1 MRQGVFALVGLGLAL
16 GCVRGSF
23 AQSPVAEMP
32 PAQVPDAQAP
42 ETSALTNPAPAAS
55 GQKPTGGTPTAPS
68 GRSVAG
74 EAGQKQTGEVPV
86 STQARPALAPAPT
99 AKVNLDTSETLFSFA
114 AALNACGF
122 GADSKSSDPLRAQL
136 RDEINKSVQSSEKLT
151 EFTNSMCEFYRD
163 HQTGDSSHDF
173 AQYLSLALFVDGP
186 PRFKLTMK
194 EADLPPDA
202 VYVIGFLP
210 LVADFYEK
218 AQLHSLWMKHRGEY
232 NALVERYHESVAKMV
247 FTTDIYLKLA
257 LSGYLGRQFVV
268 YIEPLGAPGQVNA
281 RNYGD
286 NYYVVL
292 TPTGSG
298 LPIEQ
303 IRHTYLHYVLD
314 PMAMKRF
321 STVKRLQP
329 LLEVVKTA
337 PMDDSFK
344 GDVALLLTESLIRA
358 IEIRTSRAS
367 EQDQKGALQS
377 SMEEG
382 YILTQYFS
390 EALTDFEKDPAGLR
404 DSYPDM
410 LYQIDLG
417 RETRR
422 ASNVQFAS
430 QASPELVMGPRQR
443 KFAAQLTLRLAE
455 QKLSTGDVAGA
466 QKLAQQALDDK
477 KEDTGYALFILA
489 RASSMSRDLDGA
501 RSYFERT
508 LEVSKDSRLVGWSH
522 VYLGR
527 IYDLQ
532 EDRESAMEQYQAA
545 LKTMDPSPE
554 IKTAAEKGLKQ
565 AYQPPSQP
573 KQQ

>member
-1 MRQGVFALVGLGLAL
+1 MGL
-16 GCVRGSF
+16 GCVLGAS
-23 AQSPVAEMP
+23 AQSPAAETP
-32 PAQVPDAQAP
+32 
-42 ETSALTNPAPAAS
+42 SAPAAAPANTAPANAAPAV
-55 GQKPTGGTPTAPS
+55 GQKPTGETPVAPS
-68 GRSVAG
+68 AKKI
-74 EAGQKQTGEVPV
+74 A
-86 STQARPALAPAPT
+86 PAPAPAPT

-136 RDEINKSVQSSEKLT
+136 RDEISKAVQSSEKLT

-163 HQTGDSSHDF
+163 HQTGDTSRDF

-194 EADLPPDA
+194 EAELPPDA

-210 LVADFYEK
+210 LVSDFYEK
-218 AQLHSLWMKHRGEY
+218 AQLHSLWLKHRSEY

-292 TPTGSG
+292 TPTGNG

-358 IEIRTSRAS
+358 IEVRTSKAS
-367 EQDQKGALQS
+367 EQEQKTAVQS

-382 YILTQYFS
+382 YVLTAYFS
-390 EALTDFEKDPAGLR
+390 EALAEFEKDPAGLR

-417 RETRR
+417 KETRR

-430 QASPELVMGPRQR
+430 QANPELVMGPRQR
-443 KFAAQLTLRLAE
+443 KFAAQPTLRLAE

-532 EDRESAMEQYQAA
+532 EDRESAVEQYSAA
-545 LKTMDPSPE
+545 LKTTDPSPE

-565 AYQPPSQP
+565 AYEPPSQP

>member
-1 MRQGVFALVGLGLAL
+1 MRQGVLALVGLGLVL
-16 GCVRGSF
+16 GCVRVSL
-23 AQSPVAEMP
+23 AQSPAADALSPQKPSEHAPEV
-32 PAQVPDAQAP
+32 QVPTTAP
-42 ETSALTNPAPAAS
+42 GNSAPTSKASEGAA
-55 GQKPTGGTPTAPS
+55 PTA
-68 GRSVAG
+68 ADK
-74 EAGQKQTGEVPV
+74 KQTGEAPV
-86 STQARPALAPAPT
+86 ATQARPAPAPSPAPT

-122 GADSKSSDPLRAQL
+122 GADSKSSDSLRAQL
-136 RDEINKSVQSSEKLT
+136 RDEISKSVQSSEKLI
-151 EFTNSMCEFYRD
+151 EFTSSMCEFYRD

-186 PRFKLTMK
+186 PRFKLTLK
-194 EADLPPDA
+194 EAELPPDA

-210 LVADFYEK
+210 LVADFYKK
-218 AQLHSLWMKHRGEY
+218 AQLHSLWLKHRSEY

-292 TPTGSG
+292 TPTGNG

-321 STVKRLQP
+321 STVQRLRP

-358 IEIRTSRAS
+358 IEIRTSKAS
-367 EQDQKGALQS
+367 EQDQKAAVQS

-382 YILTQYFS
+382 HILTQYFS
-390 EALTDFEKDPAGLR
+390 EALVDFEKDPAGLR
-404 DSYPDM
+404 DTYPDM

-417 RETRR
+417 KETRR

-443 KFAAQLTLRLAE
+443 KFAAQPTLRLAE

-545 LKTMDPSPE
+545 LKTTDPSPE

-565 AYQPPSQP
+565 AYEPPSQP

>member
-1 MRQGVFALVGLGLAL
+1 M
-16 GCVRGSF
+16 GCVRVSF
-23 AQSPVAEMP
+23 AQSPVADAPSPQKPSEHAP
-32 PAQVPDAQAP
+32 EAQVPTTAP
-42 ETSALTNPAPAAS
+42 GNSAPTSKAS
-55 GQKPTGGTPTAPS
+55 EGVAPTA
-68 GRSVAG
+68 AG
-74 EAGQKQTGEVPV
+74 KKQTGEAPV
-86 STQARPALAPAPT
+86 ATQARPAPAPAPEPT

-136 RDEINKSVQSSEKLT
+136 RDEISKTVQSSEKLT
-151 EFTNSMCEFYRD
+151 EFTSSMCEFYRD

-186 PRFKLTMK
+186 PRFKLTLK
-194 EADLPPDA
+194 EAELPPDA

-210 LVADFYEK
+210 LVGDFYEK
-218 AQLHSLWMKHRGEY
+218 AQIHSLWLKHRSEY

-292 TPTGSG
+292 TPTGNG

-321 STVKRLQP
+321 STVQRLRP

-358 IEIRTSRAS
+358 IEIRTSKAA
-367 EQDQKGALQS
+367 EQEQKAAVQS

-382 YILTQYFS
+382 YVLTAYFS
-390 EALTDFEKDPAGLR
+390 EALVDFEKDPAGLR
-404 DSYPDM
+404 DTYPDM

-417 RETRR
+417 KETRR

-443 KFAAQLTLRLAE
+443 KFAAQPTLRLAE

-532 EDRESAMEQYQAA
+532 EDRESALEQYSAA
-545 LKTMDPSPE
+545 LKTTDPSPE

-565 AYQPPSQP
+565 AYEPPSQP

>member
-1 MRQGVFALVGLGLAL
+1 M
-16 GCVRGSF
+16 GCVRVSF
-23 AQSPVAEMP
+23 AQSPVADAPSPQKPSEHAP
-32 PAQVPDAQAP
+32 EAQVPTTAP
-42 ETSALTNPAPAAS
+42 GNSAPTSKAS
-55 GQKPTGGTPTAPS
+55 EGVAPTA
-68 GRSVAG
+68 AG
-74 EAGQKQTGEVPV
+74 KKQTGEAPV
-86 STQARPALAPAPT
+86 ATQARPAPAPAPEPT

-136 RDEINKSVQSSEKLT
+136 RDEISKTVQSSEKLT
-151 EFTNSMCEFYRD
+151 EFTSSMCEFYRD
-163 HQTGDSSHDF
+163 HQTGDSSHDI

-186 PRFKLTMK
+186 PRFKLTLK
-194 EADLPPDA
+194 EAELPPDA

-210 LVADFYEK
+210 LVGDFYEK
-218 AQLHSLWMKHRGEY
+218 AQIHSLWLKHRSEY

-292 TPTGSG
+292 TPTGNG

-321 STVKRLQP
+321 STVQRLRP

-358 IEIRTSRAS
+358 IEIRTSKAA
-367 EQDQKGALQS
+367 EQEQKAAVQS

-382 YILTQYFS
+382 YVLTAYFS
-390 EALTDFEKDPAGLR
+390 EALVDFEKDPAGLR
-404 DSYPDM
+404 DTYPDM

-417 RETRR
+417 KETRR

-443 KFAAQLTLRLAE
+443 KFAAQPTLRLAE

-466 QKLAQQALDDK
+466 QKLAQRALDDK

-532 EDRESAMEQYQAA
+532 EDRESALEQYSAA
-545 LKTMDPSPE
+545 LKTTDPSPE

-565 AYQPPSQP
+565 AYEPPPQP
-573 KQQ
+573 K

>member
-1 MRQGVFALVGLGLAL
+1 M
-16 GCVRGSF
+16 GCVGSSA
-23 AQSPVAEMP
+23 AQ
-32 PAQVPDAQAP
+32 D
-42 ETSALTNPAPAAS
+42 PAPASQEAPAS
-55 GQKPTGGTPTAPS
+55 ASVPASANQASSDQAKSDTTKKPTGQTPVAPVV
-68 GRSVAG
+68 R
-74 EAGQKQTGEVPV
+74 KI
-86 STQARPALAPAPT
+86 APAPAPVPT

-136 RDEINKSVQSSEKLT
+136 RAEIDKTVQGSEKLT
-151 EFTNSMCEFYRD
+151 EFTNSMCDFYRD
-163 HQTGDSSHDF
+163 HQTGDSGHDF
-173 AQYLSLALFVDGP
+173 AQYLSLALFVEGP

-194 EADLPPDA
+194 ESELPPDA

-210 LVADFYEK
+210 LVSDFYEK
-218 AQLHSLWMKHRGEY
+218 AQLHTLWLKHRADY
-232 NALVERYHESVAKMV
+232 NALIERYHDSVAKMV
-247 FTTDIYLKLA
+247 FDTDIYLKLA

-268 YIEPLGAPGQVNA
+268 YVEPLGAPGLVNA

-292 TPTGSG
+292 TPTEGG
-298 LPIEQ
+298 FPIEQ
-303 IRHTYLHYVLD
+303 VRHTYLHYVLD

-321 STVKRLQP
+321 STVQRLQP

-344 GDVALLLTESLIRA
+344 GDMALLLTESLIRA
-358 IEIRTSRAS
+358 IEIRTSKAS
-367 EQDQKGALQS
+367 AEDQKAAVLG

-382 YILTQYFS
+382 YVLTEYFS
-390 EALTDFEKDPAGLR
+390 EALAEFEKDPAGLR
-404 DSYPDM
+404 DTYADM

-417 RETRR
+417 KEKRR
-422 ASNVQFAS
+422 ASAVQFAA

-443 KFAAQLTLRLAE
+443 KMAMAAQPTLRLAE
-455 QKLSTGDVAGA
+455 QKLSTGDVSGA
-466 QKLAQQALDDK
+466 QKLAQQALDEK
-477 KEDTGYALFILA
+477 REDSGYALFILA

-508 LEVSKDSRLVGWSH
+508 LEVSKDTRLVGWSH

-532 EDRESAMEQYQAA
+532 EDRESALEQYQAA
-545 LKTMDPSPE
+545 LKTTDPSPE
-554 IKTAAEKGLKQ
+554 IKLAAEKGLKQ
-565 AYQPPSQP
+565 AYEPPAQP